1 MIYIFC
7 DVKAADYR
15 FVENPPGF
23 VEMMQFPFQNDG
35 LFFPYFKI
43 FTERHYLYLIETTI
57 CDLEF

>member
-35 LFFPYFKI
+35 LFFPYFQI
-43 FTERHYLYLIETTI
+43 SIRSDTI
-57 CDLEF
+57 YI